1 MGVVMAVDWGI
12 QRLEQG
18 ITGLYDCFIKDLHR
32 QKLPLC
38 DINGIGEVKMN
49 NLKLSLLGLVLFLIY
64 CVSSRVTPYP
74 QFNYPPTQP
83 SVIQVY
89 YMPPAVPFEI
99 IGEVEGSGAALASWS
114 TVRNYMRKKAASIGG
129 DAIIIVN
136 KKMPYIGTHRTPDT
150 AKAFVYGNYI
160 YYTYRPGTSYA
171 IRGKYILGI
180 VVKWK

>member
-1 MGVVMAVDWGI
+1 MK
-12 QRLEQG
+12 
-18 ITGLYDCFIKDLHR
+18 Y
-32 QKLPLC
+32 
-38 DINGIGEVKMN
+38 
-49 NLKLSLLGLVLFLIY
+49 LKLNFLILVLFLVH
-64 CVSSRVTPYP
+64 CVSSGVTPYP
-74 QFNYPPTQP
+74 QFNYPPTRP

-129 DAIIIVN
+129 DAIIIVG
-136 KKMPYIGTHRTPDT
+136 KKTPYIGTQRTPST
-150 AKAFVYGNYI
+150 GNAFIYGNYI